1 MRKIIASRN
10 SEIALVTPD
19 SEVNKPV
26 IIKVNA
32 HIYGLDA
39 VDPHLT
45 LLEFLRESLRL
56 RGTKQGCGTGDC
68 GACTV
73 IVATGEAPN
82 ESRHAI
88 NSCITPALA
97 VAGKQVITVQGIAS
111 DQGLHPVQQ
120 AMVDANASQ
129 CGFCTP
135 GFVMS
140 LVDFTASKKVSETST
155 RSDDIASGA
164 RL

>member
-56 RGTKQGCGTGDC
+56 RGTKQGCGT
-68 GACTV
+68 
-73 IVATGEAPN
+73 
-82 ESRHAI
+82 
-88 NSCITPALA
+88 
-97 VAGKQVITVQGIAS
+97 
-111 DQGLHPVQQ
+111 
-120 AMVDANASQ
+120 
-129 CGFCTP
+129 
-135 GFVMS
+135 
-140 LVDFTASKKVSETST
+140 
-155 RSDDIASGA
+155 
-164 RL
+164 